1 MSISTTALDRRS
13 AVKIAAA
20 ASLLAAGGACIFLV
34 DAAPAED
41 EGRAEARRHIT
52 KYEKDG
58 EALFVSTSCMHCEEP
73 ACASVCPAGAIKKAE
88 DGVVYVDKDRCIGCK
103 YCYQACPFGV
113 PRFPDSGPMTKCDLC
128 GGFIDEGHEA
138 PPCVASCPTRALAF
152 TCLTEEDK
160 RRNEEALPHFRNV
173 EARYPRHHKNAD
185 ALLRTGMILKQQGDT
200 AGAGKVFRQVV
211 QRFPSS
217 AAADLIR
224 KKGLV
229 RP

>member
-20 ASLLAAGGACIFLV
+20 ASLLAAGGACIFMV
-34 DAAPAED
+34 DAAHAED
-41 EGRAEARRHIT
+41 EGRAEGGRETGPYAGRVGFLVKPHNCLNCQACVEACRKFNKTPESRPARRHIT

-113 PRFPDSGPMTKCDLC
+113 PT
-128 GGFIDEGHEA
+128 
-138 PPCVASCPTRALAF
+138 
-152 TCLTEEDK
+152 
-160 RRNEEALPHFRNV
+160 
-173 EARYPRHHKNAD
+173 Y
-185 ALLRTGMILKQQGDT
+185 
-200 AGAGKVFRQVV
+200 
-211 QRFPSS
+211 SS
-217 AAADLIR
+217 AAMDKCDCCTL
-224 KKGLV
+224 GGT
-229 RP
+229 RPGNAPRCAEVCKFGALHFGTVDELLAQCPDAKVVEASTKPSFYLA

>member
-20 ASLLAAGGACIFLV
+20 ASLLAAGGACIFMV
-34 DAAPAED
+34 DAAHAED
-41 EGRAEARRHIT
+41 EGRAEGGRETGPYAGRVGFLVKPHNCLNCQACVEACRKFNKTPDSRPARRHIT

-113 PRFPDSGPMTKCDLC
+113 PT
-128 GGFIDEGHEA
+128 
-138 PPCVASCPTRALAF
+138 
-152 TCLTEEDK
+152 
-160 RRNEEALPHFRNV
+160 
-173 EARYPRHHKNAD
+173 Y
-185 ALLRTGMILKQQGDT
+185 
-200 AGAGKVFRQVV
+200 
-211 QRFPSS
+211 SS
-217 AAADLIR
+217 AAMDKCDCCTL
-224 KKGLV
+224 GGT
-229 RP
+229 RPGNAPRCAEACKFGALHFGTVDELLAQCPDAKVVEASTKPSFYLA

>member
-20 ASLLAAGGACIFLV
+20 ASLLAAGGACIFMV
-34 DAAPAED
+34 DAAHAED
-41 EGRAEARRHIT
+41 KGRAEGGRETGPYAGRVGFLVKPHNCLNCQACVEACRKFNKTPESRPARRHIT

-113 PRFPDSGPMTKCDLC
+113 PT
-128 GGFIDEGHEA
+128 
-138 PPCVASCPTRALAF
+138 
-152 TCLTEEDK
+152 
-160 RRNEEALPHFRNV
+160 
-173 EARYPRHHKNAD
+173 Y
-185 ALLRTGMILKQQGDT
+185 
-200 AGAGKVFRQVV
+200 
-211 QRFPSS
+211 SS
-217 AAADLIR
+217 AAMDKCDCCTL
-224 KKGLV
+224 GGT
-229 RP
+229 RPGNAPRCAEACKFGALHFGTVDELLAQCPDAKVVEASTKPSFYLA

>member
-20 ASLLAAGGACIFLV
+20 ASLLAAGGACIFMV
-34 DAAPAED
+34 DSARAED
-41 EGRAEARRHIT
+41 EGRAEGGRETGPYAGRVGFLVKSHNCLNCQACVEACRKFNKTPESRPARRHIT

-113 PRFPDSGPMTKCDLC
+113 PT
-128 GGFIDEGHEA
+128 
-138 PPCVASCPTRALAF
+138 
-152 TCLTEEDK
+152 
-160 RRNEEALPHFRNV
+160 
-173 EARYPRHHKNAD
+173 Y
-185 ALLRTGMILKQQGDT
+185 
-200 AGAGKVFRQVV
+200 
-211 QRFPSS
+211 SS
-217 AAADLIR
+217 AAMDKCDCCTL
-224 KKGLV
+224 GGT
-229 RP
+229 RPGNAPRCAEACKFGALHFGTVDELLAQCPDAKVVEASTKPSFYLA

>member
-20 ASLLAAGGACIFLV
+20 ASLLAAGGACIFMV
-34 DAAPAED
+34 DAAHAED
-41 EGRAEARRHIT
+41 EGRAEGGRETGPYAGRVGFLVKPHNCLNCQACVEACRKFNKTPESRPARRHIT

-113 PRFPDSGPMTKCDLC
+113 PT
-128 GGFIDEGHEA
+128 
-138 PPCVASCPTRALAF
+138 
-152 TCLTEEDK
+152 
-160 RRNEEALPHFRNV
+160 
-173 EARYPRHHKNAD
+173 Y
-185 ALLRTGMILKQQGDT
+185 
-200 AGAGKVFRQVV
+200 
-211 QRFPSS
+211 SS
-217 AAADLIR
+217 AAMDKCDCCTLGGTRPGNAPRCAEAR
-224 KKGLV
+224 KFGALHFGTVDELLAQCPDAKVVEASTKPSFYLA
-229 RP
+229 

>member
-20 ASLLAAGGACIFLV
+20 ASLLAAGGACIFMV
-34 DAAPAED
+34 DAAHAED
-41 EGRAEARRHIT
+41 EGRAEGGRETGPYAGRVGFLVKPHNCLNCQACVGACRKFNKTPESRPARRHIT

-113 PRFPDSGPMTKCDLC
+113 PT
-128 GGFIDEGHEA
+128 
-138 PPCVASCPTRALAF
+138 
-152 TCLTEEDK
+152 
-160 RRNEEALPHFRNV
+160 
-173 EARYPRHHKNAD
+173 Y
-185 ALLRTGMILKQQGDT
+185 
-200 AGAGKVFRQVV
+200 
-211 QRFPSS
+211 SS
-217 AAADLIR
+217 AAMDKCDCCTL
-224 KKGLV
+224 GGT
-229 RP
+229 RPGNAPRCAEACKFGALHFGTVDELLAQCPDAKVVEASTKPSFYLA

>member
-20 ASLLAAGGACIFLV
+20 ASLLAAGGACIFMV
-34 DAAPAED
+34 DAAHAED
-41 EGRAEARRHIT
+41 EGRAEGGRETGPYAGRVGFLVKPHNCLNCQACVEACRKFNKTPESRPARRHIT

-113 PRFPDSGPMTKCDLC
+113 PT
-128 GGFIDEGHEA
+128 
-138 PPCVASCPTRALAF
+138 
-152 TCLTEEDK
+152 
-160 RRNEEALPHFRNV
+160 
-173 EARYPRHHKNAD
+173 Y
-185 ALLRTGMILKQQGDT
+185 
-200 AGAGKVFRQVV
+200 
-211 QRFPSS
+211 SS
-217 AAADLIR
+217 AAMDKCDCCTL
-224 KKGLV
+224 GGT
-229 RP
+229 RPGNAPRCAEVGKFGALHFGTVDELLAQCPDAKVVEASTKPSFYLA

>member
-20 ASLLAAGGACIFLV
+20 ASLLAAGGACIFMV
-34 DAAPAED
+34 DAAHAED
-41 EGRAEARRHIT
+41 EGRAEGGRETGPYAGRVGFLVKPHNCLNCQACVEACRKFNKTPESRPARRHIT

-113 PRFPDSGPMTKCDLC
+113 PT
-128 GGFIDEGHEA
+128 
-138 PPCVASCPTRALAF
+138 
-152 TCLTEEDK
+152 
-160 RRNEEALPHFRNV
+160 
-173 EARYPRHHKNAD
+173 Y
-185 ALLRTGMILKQQGDT
+185 
-200 AGAGKVFRQVV
+200 
-211 QRFPSS
+211 SS
-217 AAADLIR
+217 AAMDKCDCCTL
-224 KKGLV
+224 GGT
-229 RP
+229 RPGNAPRCAEACKFGALHFGTVDELLAQCPDSKVVEASTKPSFYLA

>member
-20 ASLLAAGGACIFLV
+20 ASLLAAGGACIFMV
-34 DAAPAED
+34 DAAHAED
-41 EGRAEARRHIT
+41 EGRAEGGRETGPYAGRVGFLVKPHNCLSCQACVEACRKFNKTPESRPARRHIT

-113 PRFPDSGPMTKCDLC
+113 PT
-128 GGFIDEGHEA
+128 
-138 PPCVASCPTRALAF
+138 
-152 TCLTEEDK
+152 
-160 RRNEEALPHFRNV
+160 
-173 EARYPRHHKNAD
+173 Y
-185 ALLRTGMILKQQGDT
+185 
-200 AGAGKVFRQVV
+200 
-211 QRFPSS
+211 SS
-217 AAADLIR
+217 AAMDKCDCCTL
-224 KKGLV
+224 GGT
-229 RP
+229 RPGNAPRCAEACKFGALHFGTVDELLAQCPDAKVVEASTKPSFYLA

>member
-20 ASLLAAGGACIFLV
+20 ASLLAAGGACIFMV
-34 DAAPAED
+34 DAAHAED
-41 EGRAEARRHIT
+41 EGRAEGGRETGPYAGRVGFLVKPHNCLNCQACVEACRKFNKTPESRPARRHIT

-113 PRFPDSGPMTKCDLC
+113 PTYRSAAM
-128 GGFIDEGHEA
+128 
-138 PPCVASCPTRALAF
+138 
-152 TCLTEEDK
+152 DK
-160 RRNEEALPHFRNV
+160 RDCCTLGGTRPGNAPRCAEACKFGALHFGTVDELLAQCPDAKVV
-173 EARYPRHHKNAD
+173 EASTK
-185 ALLRTGMILKQQGDT
+185 
-200 AGAGKVFRQVV
+200 
-211 QRFPSS
+211 PSFYL
-217 AAADLIR
+217 A
-224 KKGLV
+224 
-229 RP
+229 

>member
-20 ASLLAAGGACIFLV
+20 ASLLAAGGACIFMV
-34 DAAPAED
+34 DAAHAED
-41 EGRAEARRHIT
+41 EGRAEGGRETGPYAGRVGFLVKPHNCLNCQACVEACRKFNKTPESRPARRHIT

-113 PRFPDSGPMTKCDLC
+113 PT
-128 GGFIDEGHEA
+128 
-138 PPCVASCPTRALAF
+138 
-152 TCLTEEDK
+152 
-160 RRNEEALPHFRNV
+160 
-173 EARYPRHHKNAD
+173 Y
-185 ALLRTGMILKQQGDT
+185 
-200 AGAGKVFRQVV
+200 
-211 QRFPSS
+211 SS
-217 AAADLIR
+217 AAMDKCDCCTLGGTRPGNAPRCAEACKFGALHFGTVDEL
-224 KKGLV
+224 LV
-229 RP
+229 QCPDAKVVEASTKPSFYLA

>member
-20 ASLLAAGGACIFLV
+20 ASLLAAGGACIFMV
-34 DAAPAED
+34 DAAHAED
-41 EGRAEARRHIT
+41 EGRAEGGRETGPYAGRVGFLVKPHNCLNCQACVEACRKFNKTPESRPARRHIT

-113 PRFPDSGPMTKCDLC
+113 PT
-128 GGFIDEGHEA
+128 
-138 PPCVASCPTRALAF
+138 
-152 TCLTEEDK
+152 
-160 RRNEEALPHFRNV
+160 
-173 EARYPRHHKNAD
+173 Y
-185 ALLRTGMILKQQGDT
+185 
-200 AGAGKVFRQVV
+200 
-211 QRFPSS
+211 SS
-217 AAADLIR
+217 AAMDKCDCCTL
-224 KKGLV
+224 GGT
-229 RP
+229 RPGTAPRCAEACKFGALHFGTVDELLAQCPDAKVVEASTKPSFYLA

>member
-20 ASLLAAGGACIFLV
+20 ASLLAAGGACIFMV
-34 DAAPAED
+34 DAAHAED
-41 EGRAEARRHIT
+41 EGRAEGGRETGPYAGRVGFLVKPHNCLNCQACVEACRKFNKTPESRPARRHIT

-113 PRFPDSGPMTKCDLC
+113 PT
-128 GGFIDEGHEA
+128 
-138 PPCVASCPTRALAF
+138 
-152 TCLTEEDK
+152 
-160 RRNEEALPHFRNV
+160 
-173 EARYPRHHKNAD
+173 Y
-185 ALLRTGMILKQQGDT
+185 
-200 AGAGKVFRQVV
+200 
-211 QRFPSS
+211 SS
-217 AAADLIR
+217 AAMDKCDCCTL
-224 KKGLV
+224 GGT
-229 RP
+229 RPGHAPRCAEACKFGALHFGTVDELLAQCPDAKVVEASTKPSFYLA

>member
-20 ASLLAAGGACIFLV
+20 ASLLAAGGACIFMV
-34 DAAPAED
+34 DAAHAED
-41 EGRAEARRHIT
+41 EGRAEGGRETGPYAGRVGFLVKPHNCLNCQACVEACRKFNKTPESRPARRHIT

-113 PRFPDSGPMTKCDLC
+113 PT
-128 GGFIDEGHEA
+128 
-138 PPCVASCPTRALAF
+138 
-152 TCLTEEDK
+152 
-160 RRNEEALPHFRNV
+160 
-173 EARYPRHHKNAD
+173 Y
-185 ALLRTGMILKQQGDT
+185 
-200 AGAGKVFRQVV
+200 
-211 QRFPSS
+211 SS
-217 AAADLIR
+217 AAMDKCDCCTL
-224 KKGLV
+224 GGT
-229 RP
+229 RPGNAPRCAEACKFGALHFGTVDELLAQCPDAKVVEASTKPSFYLA

>member
-20 ASLLAAGGACIFLV
+20 ASLLAAGGACIFMV
-34 DAAPAED
+34 DAAHAED
-41 EGRAEARRHIT
+41 EGRAEGGRETGPYAGRVGFLVKPHNCLNCQACVEACRKFNKTPESRPARRHIT

-113 PRFPDSGPMTKCDLC
+113 PT
-128 GGFIDEGHEA
+128 
-138 PPCVASCPTRALAF
+138 
-152 TCLTEEDK
+152 
-160 RRNEEALPHFRNV
+160 
-173 EARYPRHHKNAD
+173 Y
-185 ALLRTGMILKQQGDT
+185 
-200 AGAGKVFRQVV
+200 
-211 QRFPSS
+211 SS
-217 AAADLIR
+217 AAMDKCDCCTL
-224 KKGLV
+224 GGT
-229 RP
+229 RPGNAPRCAEACKFGALHFGTVDKLLAQCPDAKVVEASTKPSFYLA

>member
-20 ASLLAAGGACIFLV
+20 ASLLAAGGACIFMV
-34 DAAPAED
+34 DAAHAED
-41 EGRAEARRHIT
+41 EGRAEGGRETCPYAGRVGFLVKPHNCLNCQACVEACRKFNKTPESRPARRHIT

-113 PRFPDSGPMTKCDLC
+113 PT
-128 GGFIDEGHEA
+128 
-138 PPCVASCPTRALAF
+138 
-152 TCLTEEDK
+152 
-160 RRNEEALPHFRNV
+160 
-173 EARYPRHHKNAD
+173 Y
-185 ALLRTGMILKQQGDT
+185 
-200 AGAGKVFRQVV
+200 
-211 QRFPSS
+211 SS
-217 AAADLIR
+217 AAMDKCDCCTL
-224 KKGLV
+224 GGT
-229 RP
+229 RPGNAPRCAEACKFGALHFGTVDELLAQCPDAKVVEASTKPSFYLA

>member
-20 ASLLAAGGACIFLV
+20 ASLLAAGGACIFMV
-34 DAAPAED
+34 DAAHAED
-41 EGRAEARRHIT
+41 EGRAEGGRETGPYAGRVGFLVKPHNGLNCQACVEACRKFNKTPESRPARRHIT

-113 PRFPDSGPMTKCDLC
+113 PT
-128 GGFIDEGHEA
+128 
-138 PPCVASCPTRALAF
+138 
-152 TCLTEEDK
+152 
-160 RRNEEALPHFRNV
+160 
-173 EARYPRHHKNAD
+173 Y
-185 ALLRTGMILKQQGDT
+185 
-200 AGAGKVFRQVV
+200 
-211 QRFPSS
+211 SS
-217 AAADLIR
+217 AAMDKCDCCTLGNAPRCAEACKFGALHFGTVDELLAQCPDA
-224 KKGLV
+224 KVVEASTKPSFYLA
-229 RP
+229 

>member
-20 ASLLAAGGACIFLV
+20 ASLLAAGGACIFMV
-34 DAAPAED
+34 DAAHAED
-41 EGRAEARRHIT
+41 EGRAEGGRETGPYAGRVGFLVKPRNCLNCQACVEACRKFNKTPESRPARRHIT

-113 PRFPDSGPMTKCDLC
+113 PT
-128 GGFIDEGHEA
+128 
-138 PPCVASCPTRALAF
+138 
-152 TCLTEEDK
+152 
-160 RRNEEALPHFRNV
+160 
-173 EARYPRHHKNAD
+173 Y
-185 ALLRTGMILKQQGDT
+185 
-200 AGAGKVFRQVV
+200 
-211 QRFPSS
+211 SS
-217 AAADLIR
+217 AAMDKCDCCTL
-224 KKGLV
+224 GGT
-229 RP
+229 RPGNAPRCAEACKFGALHFGTVDELLAQCPDAKVVEASTKPSFYLA

>member
-20 ASLLAAGGACIFLV
+20 ASLLAAGGACIFMV
-34 DAAPAED
+34 DAAHAED
-41 EGRAEARRHIT
+41 EGRAEGGRETGPYAGRVGFLVKPHNCLNCQACVEACRKFNKTLESRPARRHIT

-113 PRFPDSGPMTKCDLC
+113 PT
-128 GGFIDEGHEA
+128 
-138 PPCVASCPTRALAF
+138 
-152 TCLTEEDK
+152 
-160 RRNEEALPHFRNV
+160 
-173 EARYPRHHKNAD
+173 Y
-185 ALLRTGMILKQQGDT
+185 
-200 AGAGKVFRQVV
+200 
-211 QRFPSS
+211 SS
-217 AAADLIR
+217 AAMDKCDCCTL
-224 KKGLV
+224 GGT
-229 RP
+229 RPGNAPRCAEACKFGALHFGTVDELLAQCPDAKVVEASTKPSFYLA

>member
-20 ASLLAAGGACIFLV
+20 ASLLAAGGACIFMV
-34 DAAPAED
+34 DAAHAED
-41 EGRAEARRHIT
+41 EGRAEGGRETGPYAGRVGFLVKPHNCLNCQACVEACRKFNKTPESRPARRHIT

-113 PRFPDSGPMTKCDLC
+113 PT
-128 GGFIDEGHEA
+128 
-138 PPCVASCPTRALAF
+138 
-152 TCLTEEDK
+152 
-160 RRNEEALPHFRNV
+160 
-173 EARYPRHHKNAD
+173 Y
-185 ALLRTGMILKQQGDT
+185 
-200 AGAGKVFRQVV
+200 
-211 QRFPSS
+211 SS
-217 AAADLIR
+217 AAMDKCDCCNL
-224 KKGLV
+224 GGT
-229 RP
+229 RPGNAPRCAEACKFGALHFGTVDELLAQCPDAKVVEASTKPSFYLA

>member
-20 ASLLAAGGACIFLV
+20 ASLLAAGGACIFMV
-34 DAAPAED
+34 DAAHAED
-41 EGRAEARRHIT
+41 EGRAEGGRETGPYAGRVGFLVKPHNCLNCQACVEACRKFNKTPESRPARRHIT

-113 PRFPDSGPMTKCDLC
+113 PT
-128 GGFIDEGHEA
+128 
-138 PPCVASCPTRALAF
+138 
-152 TCLTEEDK
+152 
-160 RRNEEALPHFRNV
+160 
-173 EARYPRHHKNAD
+173 Y
-185 ALLRTGMILKQQGDT
+185 
-200 AGAGKVFRQVV
+200 
-211 QRFPSS
+211 SS
-217 AAADLIR
+217 AAMDKCDCCTL
-224 KKGLV
+224 GGT
-229 RP
+229 RPGNAPRCAEACKFGALHFGTVDELLAQCPDAQVVEASTKPSFYLA

>member
-20 ASLLAAGGACIFLV
+20 ASLLAAGGACIFMV
-34 DAAPAED
+34 DAAHAED
-41 EGRAEARRHIT
+41 EGRAEGGRETGPYAGRVGVLVKPHNCLNCQACVEACRKFNKTPESRPARRHIT

-113 PRFPDSGPMTKCDLC
+113 PT
-128 GGFIDEGHEA
+128 
-138 PPCVASCPTRALAF
+138 
-152 TCLTEEDK
+152 
-160 RRNEEALPHFRNV
+160 
-173 EARYPRHHKNAD
+173 Y
-185 ALLRTGMILKQQGDT
+185 
-200 AGAGKVFRQVV
+200 
-211 QRFPSS
+211 SS
-217 AAADLIR
+217 AAMDKCDCCTL
-224 KKGLV
+224 GGT
-229 RP
+229 RPGNAPRCAEACKFGALHFGTVDELLAQCPDAKVVEASTKPSFYLA

>member
-20 ASLLAAGGACIFLV
+20 ASLLAAGGACIFMV
-34 DAAPAED
+34 DAAHAED
-41 EGRAEARRHIT
+41 EGRAEGGRETGPYAGRVGFLVKPHNCLNCQACVEACRKFNKTPESRPARRHIT

-113 PRFPDSGPMTKCDLC
+113 PT
-128 GGFIDEGHEA
+128 
-138 PPCVASCPTRALAF
+138 
-152 TCLTEEDK
+152 
-160 RRNEEALPHFRNV
+160 
-173 EARYPRHHKNAD
+173 Y
-185 ALLRTGMILKQQGDT
+185 
-200 AGAGKVFRQVV
+200 
-211 QRFPSS
+211 SS
-217 AAADLIR
+217 AAMDKCDCCTL
-224 KKGLV
+224 GGT
-229 RP
+229 RPGNAPRCAEA

>member
-20 ASLLAAGGACIFLV
+20 ASLLAAGGACIFMV
-34 DAAPAED
+34 DAAHAEG
-41 EGRAEARRHIT
+41 EGRAEGGRETGPYAGRVGFLVKPHNCLNCQACVEACRKFNKTPESRPARRHIT

-113 PRFPDSGPMTKCDLC
+113 PT
-128 GGFIDEGHEA
+128 
-138 PPCVASCPTRALAF
+138 
-152 TCLTEEDK
+152 
-160 RRNEEALPHFRNV
+160 
-173 EARYPRHHKNAD
+173 Y
-185 ALLRTGMILKQQGDT
+185 
-200 AGAGKVFRQVV
+200 
-211 QRFPSS
+211 SS
-217 AAADLIR
+217 AAMDKCDCCTL
-224 KKGLV
+224 GGT
-229 RP
+229 RPGNAPRCAEACKFGALHFGTVDELLAQCPDAKVVEASTKPSFYLA

>member
-20 ASLLAAGGACIFLV
+20 ASLLAAGGACIFMV
-34 DAAPAED
+34 DAAHAED
-41 EGRAEARRHIT
+41 EGRAEGGRETGPYAGRVGFLVKPHNCLNCQACVEACRKFNKTPESRPARRHIT

-113 PRFPDSGPMTKCDLC
+113 PT
-128 GGFIDEGHEA
+128 
-138 PPCVASCPTRALAF
+138 
-152 TCLTEEDK
+152 
-160 RRNEEALPHFRNV
+160 
-173 EARYPRHHKNAD
+173 Y
-185 ALLRTGMILKQQGDT
+185 
-200 AGAGKVFRQVV
+200 
-211 QRFPSS
+211 SS
-217 AAADLIR
+217 AAMDKCDCCTL
-224 KKGLV
+224 GGT
-229 RP
+229 RPGNAPRCAEACKFGALHFGTVGELLAQCPDAKVVEASTKPSFYLA

>member
-20 ASLLAAGGACIFLV
+20 ASLLAAGGACIFMA
-34 DAAPAED
+34 DAAHAED
-41 EGRAEARRHIT
+41 EGRAEGGRETGPYAGRVGFLVKPHNCLNCQACVEACRKFNKTPESRPARRHIT

-113 PRFPDSGPMTKCDLC
+113 PT
-128 GGFIDEGHEA
+128 
-138 PPCVASCPTRALAF
+138 
-152 TCLTEEDK
+152 
-160 RRNEEALPHFRNV
+160 
-173 EARYPRHHKNAD
+173 Y
-185 ALLRTGMILKQQGDT
+185 
-200 AGAGKVFRQVV
+200 
-211 QRFPSS
+211 SS
-217 AAADLIR
+217 AAMDKCDCCTL
-224 KKGLV
+224 GGT
-229 RP
+229 RPGNAPRCAEACKFGALHFGTVDELLAQCPDAKVVEASTKPSFYLA

>member
-20 ASLLAAGGACIFLV
+20 ASLLAAGGACIFMV
-34 DAAPAED
+34 DAAHAED
-41 EGRAEARRHIT
+41 EGRAEGGRETGPYAGRVGFLVKPHNCLNCQACVEACRKFNKTPESRPARRRIT

-113 PRFPDSGPMTKCDLC
+113 PT
-128 GGFIDEGHEA
+128 
-138 PPCVASCPTRALAF
+138 
-152 TCLTEEDK
+152 
-160 RRNEEALPHFRNV
+160 
-173 EARYPRHHKNAD
+173 Y
-185 ALLRTGMILKQQGDT
+185 
-200 AGAGKVFRQVV
+200 
-211 QRFPSS
+211 SS
-217 AAADLIR
+217 AAMDKCDCCTL
-224 KKGLV
+224 GGT
-229 RP
+229 RPGNAPRCAEACKFGALHFGTVDELLAQCPDAKVVEASTKPSFYLA

>member
-20 ASLLAAGGACIFLV
+20 ASLLAAGGACIFMV
-34 DAAPAED
+34 DAAHAED
-41 EGRAEARRHIT
+41 EGRAEGGRETGPYAGRVGFLVKPHNCLNCQACVEACRKFNKTPESRPARRHIT

-113 PRFPDSGPMTKCDLC
+113 PT
-128 GGFIDEGHEA
+128 
-138 PPCVASCPTRALAF
+138 
-152 TCLTEEDK
+152 
-160 RRNEEALPHFRNV
+160 
-173 EARYPRHHKNAD
+173 Y
-185 ALLRTGMILKQQGDT
+185 
-200 AGAGKVFRQVV
+200 
-211 QRFPSS
+211 SS
-217 AAADLIR
+217 AAMDKCDCCTL
-224 KKGLV
+224 GGT
-229 RP
+229 RPGNAPRCAEACKFGALHFGKVDELLAQCPDAKVVEASTKPSFYLA